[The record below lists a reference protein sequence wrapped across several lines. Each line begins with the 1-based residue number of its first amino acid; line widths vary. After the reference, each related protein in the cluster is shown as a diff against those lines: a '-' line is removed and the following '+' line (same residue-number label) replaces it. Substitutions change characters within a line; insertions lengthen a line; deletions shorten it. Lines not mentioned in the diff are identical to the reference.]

1 MKPFSTKR
9 TPYRWMKRPKEQEI
23 HRSKWSTTD
32 KRLMDLIFY
41 EKKPRRSMH
50 VELDPKKK
58 RFVSVVV
65 PCL

>member
-1 MKPFSTKR
+1 MKPFRTKR
-9 TPYRWMKRPKEQEI
+9 APYRWIKRPKEQEM
-23 HRSKWSTTD
+23 HRSKCSPTD

-58 RFVSVVV
+58 RFVSIVVL
-65 PCL
+65 CS